1 MSYES
6 DIGNVQSYAQIIRSF
21 LCIARLLSRSTMLPT
36 FILALS
42 LAYDQFAN
50 MLDFLTSTI
59 QELSIVDE
67 LPMKGIHL
75 GIVISLSADVDTWTS
90 FEVGIVVLN
99 ICFFFFLCFK

>member
-1 MSYES
+1 
-6 DIGNVQSYAQIIRSF
+6 
-21 LCIARLLSRSTMLPT
+21 MLPT

-90 FEVGIVVLN
+90 FEVAIVVFN
-99 ICFFFFLCFK
+99 LCMFVFWSYQ

>member
-1 MSYES
+1 MCRVMLS
-6 DIGNVQSYAQIIRSF
+6 SF
-21 LCIARLLSRSTMLPT
+21 DCIARLLSRSTMLPT

-90 FEVGIVVLN
+90 FEVGIVVFNL
-99 ICFFFFLCFK
+99 CMFVFLSYQ